1 MDTRI
6 RMRVEN
12 EEAVITLYREQAPTM
27 CRKILSVL
35 PLKTIL
41 LHAKFAGPEIMLRA
55 PLFCD
60 GENMTTKQDAGNVC
74 YNDSSQTICIFYEDV
89 PGMGP
94 CTLFG
99 KITENI
105 EGIQRAGRKGWKR
118 QGALVEFSRYE

>member
-1 MDTRI
+1 MDGRI
-6 RMRVEN
+6 RMRIGGES
-12 EEAVITLYREQAPTM
+12 ATISLYDRQAPNM
-27 CRKILSVL
+27 CRKILGVL
-35 PLKTIL
+35 PLKTVL

-60 GENMTTKQDAGNVC
+60 GENMTTRQEAGNVC

-99 KITENI
+99 KITENL
-105 EGIQRAGRKGWKR
+105 EGIQREGRKGWRR
-118 QGALVEFSRYE
+118 QGTVVEITRM